1 MTHHDNISAIIKLRF
16 TDNNREESV
25 YVIPYFNGRKESI
38 VFYYACIVF
47 INSYKVKT
55 QITLSKKK

>member
-1 MTHHDNISAIIKLRF
+1 MDENK
-16 TDNNREESV
+16 
-25 YVIPYFNGRKESI
+25 SI

-55 QITLSKKK
+55 QITLSKKKNSMTVSEPYKFFWRYSLQ